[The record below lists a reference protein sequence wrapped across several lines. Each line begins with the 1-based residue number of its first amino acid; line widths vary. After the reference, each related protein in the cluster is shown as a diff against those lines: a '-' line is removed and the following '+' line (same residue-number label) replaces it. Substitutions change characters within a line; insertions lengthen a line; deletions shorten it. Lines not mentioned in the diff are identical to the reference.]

1 MTTSVFGNR
10 FAIRSFL
17 PCTTAGK
24 RHRDGNRRAAAGS
37 IRDSGGLALVGHVVT
52 VDLGEVVGMG
62 VRESDHLPADRV
74 AIATV
79 DGVGEVAFDRVLP
92 DLGEE
97 ALARHRAGVAF
108 ARLERLEQFLAR
120 GGRQGR
126 EARALEGCLD
136 AADRLAIELRG
147 GQAELVSLA
156 LGATLV
162 R

>member
-52 VDLGEVVGMG
+52 VDLGVGVGMG
-62 VRESDHLPADRV
+62 ARESDHLPADRV

-79 DGVGEVAFDRVLP
+79 DGDGEVAIDRVLP
-92 DLGEE
+92 NLGYEE
-97 ALARHRAGVAF
+97 IALHRSV
-108 ARLERLEQFLAR
+108 L
-120 GGRQGR
+120 
-126 EARALEGCLD
+126 
-136 AADRLAIELRG
+136 
-147 GQAELVSLA
+147 
-156 LGATLV
+156 
-162 R
+162 